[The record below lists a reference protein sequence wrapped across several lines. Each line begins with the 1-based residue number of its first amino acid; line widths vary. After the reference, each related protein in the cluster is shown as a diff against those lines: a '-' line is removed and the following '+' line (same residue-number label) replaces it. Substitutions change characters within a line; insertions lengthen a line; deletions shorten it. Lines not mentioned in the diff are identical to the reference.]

1 MTTSEAVR
9 AAAHELF
16 ELEPERVRCPYP
28 VFAEMHAEAP
38 VVWFDEIESF
48 VVTDYD
54 LIVDIL
60 KQPDRFSSRFAT
72 GRATEV
78 KMMGAL
84 MELAMEDPE
93 VLAMATERMS
103 EGLSPVLLS
112 ADPPAHPR
120 QRALVN
126 RAFTPGVIRKMEPE
140 IERLCDQLLA
150 AFQDR
155 GSVELVKEYAGPL
168 PMIVIANAMGVP
180 LEDLEQFSAW
190 SNTVVSAIG
199 NSTITKEE
207 LGEIFRARNLMS
219 DYLLSIVKARIAE
232 PKDDLISQI
241 AEAEIDG
248 ERLTPSEIADM
259 AIQFMLAG
267 NETTAK
273 LIAAATL
280 HLAQEPDV
288 ADRLRQDP
296 DLIAAFVEE
305 QLRFEP
311 PINGT
316 YRIADYECELGGVEI
331 PADSSLWLVYAAGNR
346 SEKHFEDPNEC
357 QWAREPKSQ
366 HLAFGLGPHY
376 CLGATLARAEARIA
390 IRMLL
395 ERCGDITLEIPVDE
409 VPYDTS
415 FMLHGLK
422 QLPLGFTPLA

>member
-1 MTTSEAVR
+1 
-9 AAAHELF
+9 
-16 ELEPERVRCPYP
+16 
-28 VFAEMHAEAP
+28 
-38 VVWFDEIESF
+38 
-48 VVTDYD
+48 
-54 LIVDIL
+54 
-60 KQPDRFSSRFAT
+60 
-72 GRATEV
+72 
-78 KMMGAL
+78 
-84 MELAMEDPE
+84 
-93 VLAMATERMS
+93 
-103 EGLSPVLLS
+103 
-112 ADPPAHPR
+112 
-120 QRALVN
+120 
-126 RAFTPGVIRKMEPE
+126 VIRTMEPE
-140 IERLCDQLLA
+140 IERLCDQLLQG
-150 AFQDR
+150 FQER

-168 PMIVIANAMGVP
+168 PMIVIADAMGVP
-180 LEDLEQFSAW
+180 LEDLDEFSAW

-219 DYLLSIVKARIAE
+219 DYLLSIVKARIAD
-232 PKDDLISQI
+232 PRDDLISKI
-241 AEAEIDG
+241 TDAEIDG
-248 ERLTPSEIADM
+248 QRLTPGEVADM

-280 HLAQEPDV
+280 HLAQDPDL
-288 ADRLRQDP
+288 ADRLRKDP
-296 DLIAAFVEE
+296 EAIVPFVEE

-316 YRIADYECELGGVEI
+316 YRISDFECELGGVHI

-357 QWAREPKSQ
+357 RWAREQKSQ

-395 ERCGDITLEIPVDE
+395 ERCGDIRLDIPVE
-409 VPYDTS
+409 QVPYDTS

-422 QLPLGFTPLA
+422 QLPLSFTPIA